1 MAESDESAVVA
12 ADAGSDMR
20 SQTESTLAGAT
31 KILRTYGF
39 TATADAAA
47 AKTSGGHDQRTVVV
61 VGEVN
66 RGKSSLVN
74 ALVGVWG
81 VSPVD
86 VDVTTS
92 ATISLVPAGA
102 EHPPGSAD
110 LVFPGA
116 VRRIGFDEV
125 ADWVSAAGRHVA
137 DTQGEV
143 LPTRAIVPVSSP
155 HLQGFVVVDTPGSG
169 GLNAVRAQLSV
180 QSAQQAGVIVVVCD
194 ATSPL
199 TAPEMEFIRT
209 CTATVEA
216 VIVVVTKTDKNL
228 RRWKPIV
235 EENRRLLRT
244 HLRRTIPV
252 LGVSSVRALAAADI
266 ADPIRRGAAEDASG
280 ITALRTLIQSSL
292 NSDHRAQVDGL
303 RTALEG
309 LRKVHAKITADIAV
323 TEEGS
328 RRATGTGGAAG
339 PAHRAESAVDAVGAV
354 PRPRPRLR
362 PPSCLDEPRGT
373 TRQREI
379 EVDRPDQLLRH
390 GSTAQEPAGVHQRD
404 RSGSPRR
411 DDRGGAGVPR
421 SAAGHRDAALRFRN
435 RVAEHRSRCHR
446 LHAIRPPHDRSG
458 R

>member
-1 MAESDESAVVA
+1 MAEPDESAVVA
-12 ADAGSDMR
+12 ADAGSDMS

-74 ALVGVWG
+74 ALAGVRG

-102 EHPPGSAD
+102 EHPPGSVD

-169 GLNAVRAQLSV
+169 GLDAVRAQLSV

-216 VIVVVTKTDKNL
+216 VIVVVTKTDK
-228 RRWKPIV
+228 ICA
-235 EENRRLLRT
+235 
-244 HLRRTIPV
+244 
-252 LGVSSVRALAAADI
+252 G
-266 ADPIRRGAAEDASG
+266 
-280 ITALRTLIQSSL
+280 
-292 NSDHRAQVDGL
+292 
-303 RTALEG
+303 
-309 LRKVHAKITADIAV
+309 
-323 TEEGS
+323 GS
-328 RRATGTGGAAG
+328 RSWKKTAACFVLIYAAPSPCSG
-339 PAHRAESAVDAVGAV
+339 SRVSA
-354 PRPRPRLR
+354 LSR
-362 PPSCLDEPRGT
+362 PPTLQIRYAEAPPRT
-373 TRQREI
+373 
-379 EVDRPDQLLRH
+379 P
-390 GSTAQEPAGVHQRD
+390 P
-404 RSGSPRR
+404 GSPL
-411 DDRGGAGVPR
+411 
-421 SAAGHRDAALRFRN
+421 SAPSFR
-435 RVAEHRSRCHR
+435 AH
-446 LHAIRPPHDRSG
+446 
-458 R
+458 